1 MARKGRVDRGLVQ
14 RRNAAGEKV
23 WYVRLYHH
31 GKEEWFG
38 SFEGKTAARDF
49 YEDAKSRQRKK
60 KFFPEQ
66 YQLRTSDTMTSI
78 IDRYLDKLEGS
89 GKKKKT
95 ILDERLYGKWWKKR
109 LDGIRLNTL
118 TAEVIDELKRE
129 LTLKVLAPQT
139 VLHTLKFLRHVLYS
153 EIGKAK
159 LFDNPFEK
167 VQLPKVRASKTRYLS
182 PAEEKS
188 LCDKIGPT
196 YAPWVRLAI
205 LTGMRR
211 GEQLGLRWQD
221 LDIEKGLAALPDT
234 KTGGVQYVYLNDE
247 AQGILR
253 QLQNQQLERAR
264 CGTWVFPSENP
275 ARHVDADNFY
285 GRVFLPAVREIK
297 LEGVSWHTLRH
308 TFASRLAMGGQNAS
322 TIAELLRHSGLDL
335 VKRYAHLS
343 PSHMKQAV
351 EGVASFGK
359 EGNPGGRESES
370 TTPTSGTVIKPEFQG
385 EETLKSG
392 RGERI

>member
-1 MARKGRVDRGLVQ
+1 MARKDRIDRGLVQ

-23 WYVRLYHH
+23 WYVRLYHN

-38 SFEGKTAARDF
+38 SFDSKTDARNF
-49 YEDAKSRQRKK
+49 YDDAKSRQRKK

-66 YQLRTSDTMTSI
+66 YQLRTSDTLASI
-78 IDRYLDKLEGS
+78 IKRYTDKLEGC
-89 GKKKKT
+89 GKKRKT
-95 ILDERLYGKWWKKR
+95 ILDEKLYGKWWTVR
-109 LDGIRLNTL
+109 LEGIRLNTL
-118 TAEVIDELKRE
+118 TAEMIDEVKRE
-129 LTLKVLAPQT
+129 LTLKGLAPQT
-139 VLHTLKFLRHVLYS
+139 VLHTLKFLRHVLYA

-159 LFDNPFEK
+159 LFDNPFDT
-167 VQLPKVRASKTRYLS
+167 VTLPKVRATKTRYLS
-182 PAEEKS
+182 PAEEKA
-188 LCDKIGPT
+188 LCEKIGST

-221 LDIEKGLAALPDT
+221 LDIEKGLVALPDT

-247 AQGILR
+247 ARGILR
-253 QLQNQQLERAR
+253 HLQSQQLETGR

-285 GRVFLPAVREIK
+285 GRIFLPAVRGTM
-297 LEGVSWHTLRH
+297 LEGVTWHTLRH

-343 PSHMKQAV
+343 QSHMKEAV
-351 EGVASFGK
+351 EGVARFGQ
-359 EGNPGGRESES
+359 EGYSGGKPVEP
-370 TTPTSGTVIKPEFQG
+370 TPPIGGTVIKPEMQG
-385 EETLKSG
+385 EETLKCG

>member
-23 WYVRLYHH
+23 WYVRLYHQ

-38 SFEGKTAARDF
+38 SFKGKTEARDF
-49 YEDAKSRQRKK
+49 YEDAKSRQRNK

-78 IDRYLDKLEGS
+78 IDRYLDKLDGC

-95 ILDERLYGKWWKKR
+95 ILDERLYGKWWNKR
-109 LDGIRLNTL
+109 LDGLRLNTL
-118 TAEVIDELKRE
+118 TSEVIDEVKRE
-129 LTLKVLAPQT
+129 LTLKGLAPQT
-139 VLHTLKFLRHVLYS
+139 VLHTMKFLRHVLYA

-159 LFDNPFEK
+159 LYDNPFEK
-167 VQLPKVRASKTRYLS
+167 VTLPKVRASKTRYLS
-182 PAEEKS
+182 PAEEKA
-188 LCDKIGPT
+188 LCENIGST

-247 AQGILR
+247 AKWILR
-253 QLQNQQLERAR
+253 RLQDLQLEKGR

-285 GRVFLPAVREIK
+285 GRVFLLAVREIK
-297 LEGVSWHTLRH
+297 LEGVTWHTLRH

-322 TIAELLRHSGLDL
+322 TIAKLLRHSGLDL

-351 EGVASFGK
+351 EGVARFGQ
-359 EGNPGGRESES
+359 EENAGGKQTES
-370 TTPTSGTVIKPEFQG
+370 TTLTNGTVIKPENQG
-385 EETLKSG
+385 QETLKCG